1 MREYNCHVFLFYN
14 TFHMEN
20 MVSASG
26 QDRKLASKFRVA
38 EKKERKELQQFRE
51 YQAENVQECINQGI
65 PVEVLDIEDSPEMIA
80 MASEFG
86 IFNN

>member
-1 MREYNCHVFLFYN
+1 
-14 TFHMEN
+14 MEN

-26 QDRKLASKFRVA
+26 QDIKLAKKFRLA
-38 EKKERKELQQFRE
+38 ERKERKDVQQFRE
-51 YQAENVQECINQGI
+51 YQAENVWECIEQDI
-65 PVEVLDIEDSPEMIA
+65 PVEILDIEDSPEMIA

>member
-1 MREYNCHVFLFYN
+1 
-14 TFHMEN
+14 MEN

-26 QDRKLASKFRVA
+26 QDRKLASKFRLA
-38 EKKERKELQQFRE
+38 ERKERKDVQQFRE
-51 YQAENVQECINQGI
+51 YQAENVWECIEQDI
-65 PVEVLDIEDSPEMIA
+65 PVEILDIEDSPEMIA